1 MITSSSKLTEMQLE
15 LLKSFRFITDEKQ
28 LQEVKSLLNF
38 YFHEKLDQA
47 ITRAESDKNYTASV
61 YQKWLEATDK

>member
-38 YFHEKLDQA
+38 YFREKLDQA
-47 ITRAESDKNYTASV
+47 ITSAESDKNYTASV